1 MKKRDI
7 ETASR
12 IKIKLEGFNAE
23 NPFPSEL
30 SKESVTEIL
39 KQQSFPAKKR
49 GKIIEMRRLGAIAA
63 AIIIVFGSVTAFGL
77 FGGSSGLKLAIDNL
91 NGNTAANQNADISTA
106 KNDKQILDIFK
117 KLSTAAGK
125 QSNRNMFDFA
135 LGASK
140 DTANYAPTAQGNT
153 ATDESTKGSTYGE
166 TNVQVKGIDEP
177 DVMKNDGS
185 YLYTVSNG
193 NQVNIYSLL
202 PADNTKLVSTIKF
215 AVDSSKSEKT
225 GEVTNKSE
233 YANSLFVKGDLLVV
247 FSNAN
252 TYKEYYETATTP
264 AETKPDSTGTAET
277 SAAPDETITNGSET
291 SQGSSPGS
299 AGTGT
304 DSAEPATA
312 VDATDTTITA
322 SNDTK
327 SVYNYPGYYYNKS
340 ESVCTIYDIS
350 DRAAPKEIRKI
361 SQDGDFISA
370 RLINNELY
378 ILSSYY
384 VDLYAKNYLEDICF
398 PAVAVDG
405 KSQNISAADIS
416 ITKNP
421 DPSYL
426 VVCGLNLDD
435 LKADPDTKAVLGGG
449 SEAYCTAD
457 SLFASRTVY
466 VYGTQPRDWGGD
478 VAVVS
483 SNYSY
488 HTEIYQFAIGGGK
501 VEFKN
506 SGKVAGQILNQ
517 FSMDQY
523 NGYFRIA
530 TTSGDWGNTSSN
542 VFILNDK
549 LDVVGKIEKIAPK
562 EQIFAVR
569 FTGDTGY
576 VVTYEQTDPLFV
588 LDLSNPAAPKIT
600 GQLKLPGFSSYLQP
614 VTDTLL
620 LGIGQNGNANG
631 TTQGIKISLFDVSD
645 PANPK
650 EIDKY
655 IIEGDCYTEAANNH
669 KALMTYPEKVLF
681 GIPVVK
687 YNYQTYTDS
696 STSSG
701 SVSTGVAFNGVVS
714 TFDTFTVQDSKI
726 VPVRNYKEPEVK
738 STDNTYYYGGISRGT
753 YVNDTLYTLSGAA
766 LTSFSMDT
774 GKVLGSLKI
783 DQPLYNYYFYGQ
795 RGPMMMD

>member
-12 IKIKLEGFNAE
+12 IKIKLEDFEAK
-23 NPFPSEL
+23 NPLPSEL
-30 SKESVTEIL
+30 SKESITEKL
-39 KQQSFPAKKR
+39 KQQSVPVKKKA
-49 GKIIEMRRLGAIAA
+49 KIIEMKRLTSIAA
-63 AIIIVFGSVTAFGL
+63 AVIIIFGAVTAFSL

-91 NGNTAANQNADISTA
+91 NGKTAAAQNADISTA
-106 KNDKQILDIFK
+106 KNNKQILDIFK
-117 KLSTAAGK
+117 KLSTAAAK
-125 QSNRNMFDFA
+125 QSNRYTFNSA
-135 LGASK
+135 LGAEK
-140 DTANYAPTAQGNT
+140 GTADYTPTAQGDT
-153 ATDESTKGSTYGE
+153 AANETSNNNTYGE

-177 DVMKNDGS
+177 DVMKNDGN
-185 YLYTVSNG
+185 YLYTVTNG

-202 PADNTKLVSTIKF
+202 PADNMKLVSTIKF
-215 AVDSSKSEKT
+215 AEHVS
-225 GEVTNKSE
+225 KSE

-247 FSNAN
+247 FSDVN
-252 TYKEYYETATTP
+252 TYKVFKETTTAP
-264 AETKPDSTGTAET
+264 AETNPDSTGTAET
-277 SAAPDETITNGSET
+277 PAVPDDTATDAAGST
-291 SQGSSPGS
+291 QGSQSSPGS
-299 AGTGT
+299 AGSARTGADT
-304 DSAEPATA
+304 AEPATA
-312 VDATDTTITA
+312 ADTTDAANTA
-322 SNDTK
+322 ANDTK
-327 SVYNYPGYYYNKS
+327 SVYGYNNYPGYYYSKS

-350 DRAAPKEIRKI
+350 DRAAPKEIKKI
-361 SQDGDFISA
+361 SQDGSFISA
-370 RLINNELY
+370 RLINSEIY

-435 LKADPDTKAVLGGG
+435 LNTEPDTKAVLGGG

-466 VYGTQPRDWGGD
+466 AYNEQPRDWGGD
-478 VAVVS
+478 VTVVS
-483 SNYSY
+483 SNDSYS
-488 HTEIYQFAIGGGK
+488 TEIYQFAIGGGK
-501 VEFKN
+501 VEFEN

-530 TTSGDWGNTSSN
+530 TTQGDWGNTSSN

-588 LDLSNPAAPKIT
+588 LDLSDPTAPKIT

-620 LGIGQNGNANG
+620 LGIGQNGDTDG

-655 IIEGDCYTEAANNH
+655 IIKGDCYTEAANNH

-687 YNYQTYTDS
+687 YDYQTYTDS
-696 STSSG
+696 SSSSG
-701 SVSTGVAFNGVVS
+701 SVSTGVAFDGIVS
-714 TFDTFTVQDSKI
+714 TFDTFTVQNSKI
-726 VPVRNYKEPEVK
+726 VPVRSYKEPDVK
-738 STDNTYYYGGISRGT
+738 SSDASTYYGGISRGT

-774 GKVLGSLKI
+774 GSVLGTLKI
-783 DQPLYNYYFYGQ
+783 DQPLYNYYFYGL
-795 RGPMMMD
+795 RGPMVMY